1 MKDAAGNKTGGALG
15 NTPGSTPAI
24 APGSSPPPPGA
35 SKNFSLAIGYKV
47 PDSFRLKLGLAPG
60 LAPDSLWRSG
70 GRVAGKRSYFLVR
83 RRDVRCP

>member
-15 NTPGSTPAI
+15 STPGSTP
-24 APGSSPPPPGA
+24 GLGQPPLGA

-60 LAPDSLWRSG
+60 LAPDSVWRSG
-70 GRVAGKRSYFLVR
+70 GRVAGKRSYFLMR